1 MMEMKVFQE
10 MPYERP
16 DLETYAQAIRQ
27 VTAAMKDA
35 KTYEEARQ
43 AYFDLQ
49 AAGEQVETM
58 FSLAH
63 VRNTIDTQDA
73 YYEGEIKWLRENNAR
88 MIPLEKAYH
97 EAFATCAFRAD
108 FEQEFGEQL
117 LKDVDASL
125 KTSDERLIEDTIRLG
140 ELSQEY
146 QKVSAM
152 AETEFRGEKCNFYGL
167 LKHMESTD
175 REERKE
181 AFHAWSA
188 LYERISPD
196 LDREYDEMVR
206 IRDHM
211 AKTLGFNTYTEMAYL
226 QRGHYDYD
234 QRDTA
239 VFRKQILETVTP
251 AVAELRER
259 QRVKLGLEKLHWYDE
274 ALILPDGNADPE
286 GTMEELVQKA
296 LRMYQEMS
304 PETGEFFDF
313 MVKYRLF
320 DLETRPGKRM
330 GGYMTR
336 FPGYRAP
343 FIFSNFNGTSADV
356 DVLTHEAGHAFQG
369 YLAMRS
375 IPVEALQGST
385 AEINETHSMSME
397 HFAYPWMNLFFGER
411 SEDYLTAHLIGALT
425 VLPYMCVVDE
435 FQHRVYER
443 PEMTAKERRQ
453 VWREIEKTY
462 MPWRDYDGEPFL
474 EEGGFWMQ
482 KQHIFLYPFYYLEYA
497 LAQMNAFQYYGRM
510 KENRAQAWQ
519 DYLTLCRAG
528 GTKGYFELLRVG
540 KLENPFQEGTVA
552 QSVGHVIEELKAR
565 Y

>member
-27 VTAAMKDA
+27 ATAAMKDA

-206 IRDHM
+206 IRDH
-211 AKTLGFNTYTEMAYL
+211 
-226 QRGHYDYD
+226 
-234 QRDTA
+234 
-239 VFRKQILETVTP
+239 
-251 AVAELRER
+251 
-259 QRVKLGLEKLHWYDE
+259 
-274 ALILPDGNADPE
+274 
-286 GTMEELVQKA
+286 
-296 LRMYQEMS
+296 S
-304 PETGEFFDF
+304 P
-313 MVKYRLF
+313 
-320 DLETRPGKRM
+320 
-330 GGYMTR
+330 
-336 FPGYRAP
+336 
-343 FIFSNFNGTSADV
+343 S
-356 DVLTHEAGHAFQG
+356 
-369 YLAMRS
+369 
-375 IPVEALQGST
+375 
-385 AEINETHSMSME
+385 
-397 HFAYPWMNLFFGER
+397 AYP
-411 SEDYLTAHLIGALT
+411 
-425 VLPYMCVVDE
+425 
-435 FQHRVYER
+435 
-443 PEMTAKERRQ
+443 K
-453 VWREIEKTY
+453 
-462 MPWRDYDGEPFL
+462 
-474 EEGGFWMQ
+474 
-482 KQHIFLYPFYYLEYA
+482 
-497 LAQMNAFQYYGRM
+497 
-510 KENRAQAWQ
+510 
-519 DYLTLCRAG
+519 
-528 GTKGYFELLRVG
+528 
-540 KLENPFQEGTVA
+540 
-552 QSVGHVIEELKAR
+552 
-565 Y
+565 